1 MKRQIALIRGINVGR
16 AKRVAMAELR
26 AALTDRG
33 FENVRTLLNSGNVVF
48 DAVGGARRNAATVEE
63 VIEERFGF
71 AARVL
76 GLGAGE
82 LATVVGENP
91 LADIANDPSRLFV
104 AFAFDRRAL
113 APFVP
118 LLERDWSPERLAV
131 GTRAAYFWSPA
142 GILASEANQQVARVL
157 GDGATIRNW
166 RTTLKLHELAQQ
178 D

>member
-48 DAVGGARRNAATVEE
+48 DATRGARSNADTVEQ

-71 AARVL
+71 SARVL

-82 LATVVGENP
+82 LAAVVDENP
-91 LADIANDPSRLFV
+91 LTKVADDPSRLFV
-104 AFAFDRRAL
+104 VFSFDRRAL
-113 APFVP
+113 AKLER

-131 GTRAAYFWSPA
+131 GSRAAYFWSPE
-142 GILASEANQQVARVL
+142 GILESEANQQITRVL